1 MTAPVITN
9 AGALSL
15 LLPADWP
22 PSLRWPL
29 GAAEVP
35 AAELWQ
41 LAEGR
46 RELPSPS
53 NQAAAA
59 LILALWDGTWAA
71 VNVGPLLSLPPVTL
85 ARVGRC
91 LVARAEGVK
100 LAEWGRAELAR
111 DGDR

>member
-15 LLPADWP
+15 FLPADWP
-22 PSLRWPL
+22 PTLRWPL
-29 GAAEVP
+29 GATEVP

-59 LILALWDGTWAA
+59 LMLALWNGTWAA

-91 LVARAEGVK
+91 LVARAEGGQ
-100 LAEWGRAELAR
+100 ARRMGPRRA
-111 DGDR
+111 GPWW